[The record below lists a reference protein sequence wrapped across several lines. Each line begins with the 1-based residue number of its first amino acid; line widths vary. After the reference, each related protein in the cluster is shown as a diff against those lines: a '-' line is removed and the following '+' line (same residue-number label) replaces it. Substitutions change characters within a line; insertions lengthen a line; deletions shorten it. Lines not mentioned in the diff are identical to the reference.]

1 MWLRLPAH
9 REVTW
14 DAQGYWGYVGHGRG
28 CGESS
33 VSLDPTMHNSA
44 PVVGAGVPGPGLG
57 FWECGEEGWMTG
69 FNNRWDHEGTTA
81 DESRGKDGMW
91 RFAAARGRACT
102 QRANP
107 MNRAREKRE
116 GKKQTNVISKIKK
129 ATQTR
134 DISGR

>member
-9 REVTW
+9 RDVTW

-57 FWECGEEGWMTG
+57 FWERGEEGWMTG
-69 FNNRWDHEGTTA
+69 FNNRWDHEGATA

-91 RFAAARGRACT
+91 RFTATHGRIRHTEAESDEPREGET
-102 QRANP
+102 RE
-107 MNRAREKRE
+107 REK
-116 GKKQTNVISKIKK
+116 KT
-129 ATQTR
+129 
-134 DISGR
+134 